1 VQKAP
6 AAPAMGFSA
15 AMQAFHLG
23 KGHGLSGMHSHLSTD
38 GLMMVSQM
46 EGTMTQCHTYLIQLS
61 KIGEP
66 KAKAEIVSAEEGG
79 GPRKKRIGVAKELTS
94 KIQWRNDPKFKALLA
109 EMESQHSRGLTM
121 HPKMEVLRDLLIN
134 YFGQRMPNEDVDDE
148 DVGAS
153 NAMIF
158 CNSRGVVE
166 EIVEMLNEHRPLIRA
181 STFIGHGLDN
191 QGKKG
196 MAQKVQLEV
205 CLGGA
210 IQYKCLFILLQT
222 IQKFQA
228 NELNVLVATCIG
240 EEGLDIGEVDLI
252 VCYDAQKTPIRMV
265 GSSMSSLMRLLTRT
279 SSCNDLVAQD
289 GNATGRST
297 FFLLRTEK
305 SSMWLRPRLH
315 TRRSNEQFSMEPKLN
330 CMGMWSAFYQTIS
343 NRNAWRKKCR

>member
-1 VQKAP
+1 
-6 AAPAMGFSA
+6 
-15 AMQAFHLG
+15 
-23 KGHGLSGMHSHLSTD
+23 MHSHFSTD
-38 GLMMVSQM
+38 GLITVSQM
-46 EGTMTQCHTYLIQLS
+46 EGTMSQCHTYLIQLS

-66 KAKAEIVSAEEGG
+66 KAKAETVSAEEDGG
-79 GPRKKRIGVAKELTS
+79 SRKKRIGVAKQLTS

-109 EMESQHSRGLTM
+109 EMESQHSRGFTM
-121 HPKMEVLRDLLIN
+121 HPKMEVLRDLLVN

-148 DVGAS
+148 EVGAS

-166 EIVEMLNEHRPLIRA
+166 EIVEMLNGHGPLIRA
-181 STFIGHGLDN
+181 STFIGQGLDK

-196 MAQKVQLEV
+196 MAQKAQLEV
-205 CLGGA
+205 RLVGA
-210 IQYKCLFILLQT
+210 MQFKCLYVLLQT

-228 NELNVLVATCIG
+228 NELNVMVATCIG

-265 GSSMSSLMRLLTRT
+265 GSSMSKSYEIADPT
-279 SSCNDLVAQD
+279 SSCNDLVVQD

-305 SSMWLRPRLH
+305 SSMWSRLRPP
-315 TRRSNEQFSMEPKLN
+315 TRRSSEQFSMEPKLN
-330 CMGMWSAFYQTIS
+330 CMGMWSVFYQTIS